1 MSSRKQTIISADV
14 LYDGHKK
21 VENCSIVIEGKKIV
35 DVVKK
40 KMKADY
46 HGFVTPGF
54 IDAHSHIGMDREGE
68 PWTESELNDTLSQ
81 ILPVNDPLNSI
92 YFDDRAFKDAV
103 DFGVLYSCVV
113 PGSGNLL
120 GGKAMIIR
128 NFEPNR
134 KNAVVKDYGY
144 KMALGYNPRSTTDWK
159 GDRPNTRMGAYALLE
174 QKFDEVLN
182 KRDRAELEKE
192 RSLHK
197 LQKEI
202 RKEKPSKKEQDFQ
215 RKAIDLEYEQE
226 FSPAEKAIIE
236 LLDGRKIAKVHV
248 HKEDDVLYLI
258 GLAEKYGIKVTAE
271 HTCDVFHKE
280 IFDELAKAGIPIV
293 YGPLGSVGYKVELKH
308 AYYQNAGLL
317 MKSKAF
323 YGLMTDHPVI
333 WAPAL
338 RDSLKF
344 FLIAGMS
351 PEEAISLITFKNAKI
366 LGIDDQLGS
375 IKPGKTASLLVWDRN
390 PLDLAAFPKMVMA
403 EGKIL
408 RK

>member
-1 MSSRKQTIISADV
+1 
-14 LYDGHKK
+14 
-21 VENCSIVIEGKKIV
+21 
-35 DVVKK
+35 
-40 KMKADY
+40 
-46 HGFVTPGF
+46 
-54 IDAHSHIGMDREGE
+54 
-68 PWTESELNDTLSQ
+68 
-81 ILPVNDPLNSI
+81 
-92 YFDDRAFKDAV
+92 RAFKDAV

-120 GGKAMIIR
+120 GGKAKVIR
-128 NFEPNR
+128 NYEPNR
-134 KNAVVKDYGY
+134 KNAVIKDYGY

-159 GDRPNTRMGAYALLE
+159 GDRPNTRMGVYALLE
-174 QKFDEVLN
+174 QKFDEVIN
-182 KRDRAELEKE
+182 KRNRAELEKE

-197 LQKEI
+197 LQLDIK
-202 RKEKPSKKEQDFQ
+202 KEKLSKKEQDFQ
-215 RKAIDLEYEQE
+215 RKAIDLEYEHE
-226 FSPAEKAIIE
+226 FSPADLAIIE
-236 LLDGRKIAKVHV
+236 LLDGRKTAKVHV

-271 HTCDVFHKE
+271 HTCDVFHRE

-293 YGPLGSVGYKVELKH
+293 YGPMGSVGYKVELKH

-375 IKPGKTASLLVWDRN
+375 IMPGKTASLLVWDRN
-390 PLDLAAFPKMVMA
+390 PLDLAAFPRMVMA
-403 EGKIL
+403 EGKII

>member
-1 MSSRKQTIISADV
+1 V
-14 LYDGHKK
+14 
-21 VENCSIVIEGKKIV
+21 
-35 DVVKK
+35 
-40 KMKADY
+40 
-46 HGFVTPGF
+46 
-54 IDAHSHIGMDREGE
+54 
-68 PWTESELNDTLSQ
+68 
-81 ILPVNDPLNSI
+81 
-92 YFDDRAFKDAV
+92 
-103 DFGVLYSCVV
+103 
-113 PGSGNLL
+113 
-120 GGKAMIIR
+120 
-128 NFEPNR
+128 
-134 KNAVVKDYGY
+134 
-144 KMALGYNPRSTTDWK
+144 
-159 GDRPNTRMGAYALLE
+159 

-182 KRDRAELEKE
+182 KRDRAVLEKE

-197 LQKEI
+197 LQKDI
-202 RKEKPSKKEQDFQ
+202 KKEKLSKKEQDFQ

-226 FSPAEKAIIE
+226 FNPAEKAIIE
-236 LLDGRKIAKVHV
+236 LLDGRKTAKVHV

-258 GLAEKYGIKVTAE
+258 GLAEKYGIKVTAD
-271 HTCDVFHKE
+271 HTGDVFHKE

-375 IKPGKTASLLVWDRN
+375 IKAGKTASLLVWDRS

-403 EGKIL
+403 EGKVI